1 MMRCSHFSRILLACF
16 SFCLLYAGIINT
28 ACAAQKNTKEALQ
41 NDPRKIYGKVT
52 DVIVAS
58 GFTYVE
64 VETGK
69 EKVWAAGPVTPIK
82 KGDMVAF
89 STATPMRNFHSKS
102 LQRDF
107 SVIYFINRYITDEGA
122 SATTSAAV
130 LPNGQSKSAT
140 TTSANVTAGT
150 SGEVEIGGYL
160 REASLDGLNGQAKKF
175 SDFKGK
181 PLIIN
186 VWASWCGPC
195 RAEMGSLER
204 LARRYN
210 GKALNVIGIS
220 TDDYRN
226 KAESFIKKTEI
237 TFENFLDNKLLL
249 EKMLGANTIPLT
261 VLVDADGRVLEK
273 VHGAREWDSP
283 EIIDAIGK
291 VYNIE
296 LTP

>member
-1 MMRCSHFSRILLACF
+1 MMRCAHFSRILLACF
-16 SFCLLYAGIINT
+16 SLCLLNAGIINS
-28 ACAAQKNTKEALQ
+28 ACAAQKNTREALQ
-41 NDPRKIYGKVT
+41 NDSRKIYGKVT
-52 DVIVAS
+52 DVTVAA

-69 EKVWAAGPVTPIK
+69 EKVWAAGPVTPIE

-89 STATPMRNFHSKS
+89 STAMPMRNFHSKS

-107 SVIYFINRYITDEGA
+107 SIIYFVNRYITDEGA

-130 LPNGQSKSAT
+130 IPNGHGNSAI
-140 TTSANVTAGT
+140 TTSATVTAGT

-160 REASLDGLNGQAKKF
+160 RDATLDGLNGQAKKF

-195 RAEMGSLER
+195 GAEMGSLER

-220 TDDYRN
+220 TDDYHN
-226 KAESFIKKTEI
+226 KAVAFIKQTGI
-237 TFENFLDNKLLL
+237 TFENFLDSKLAL
-249 EKMLGANTIPLT
+249 ENMLGANTIPLT
-261 VLVDADGRVLEK
+261 V
-273 VHGAREWDSP
+273 
-283 EIIDAIGK
+283 
-291 VYNIE
+291 
-296 LTP
+296 